1 MSTASTLTPTQPT
14 PANGVFTHTTL
25 ESLRA
30 LYPAPKER
38 AVRKQLDHLDVH
50 CQRFIALSPFVVLAS
65 SGADGAM
72 DASPRGGA
80 QGFVKAPDA
89 HTLLIPDAPGNHRLD
104 TLENIVAS
112 GRLGMLFMIP
122 GVDETLRVNGAA
134 QISTDPALIEQVADE
149 RRRPTVVIRVRV
161 EQAYLHCAK
170 AFMRSRLWSAQ
181 AQVERSVLPTMGRMI
196 SEQTGLAGADETQE
210 QMLARYQADL

>member
-1 MSTASTLTPTQPT
+1 MKTDQTMHTL
-14 PANGVFTHTTL
+14 ATL
-25 ESLRA
+25 QSLRA

-50 CQRFIALSPFVVLAS
+50 CRRFIGLSPFVVLAS
-65 SGADGAM
+65 SSAGLAM

-80 QGFVKAPDA
+80 PGFVRAPDA

-104 TLENIVAS
+104 TLENIVAT
-112 GRLGMLFMIP
+112 GRLGMLFIIP

-134 QISTDPALIEQVADE
+134 QISTDPALIEQVTDE

-170 AFMRSRLWSAQ
+170 AFMRSRLWSPQ
-181 AQVERSVLPTMGRMI
+181 AQVERGVLPTMGRMI
-196 SEQTGLAGADETQE
+196 SEQTGLDSADETQE

>member
-1 MSTASTLTPTQPT
+1 MAGMDTPQTLT
-14 PANGVFTHTTL
+14 TL
-25 ESLRA
+25 QSLRA

-38 AVRKQLDHLDVH
+38 AVRKQLDRLDVH
-50 CQRFIALSPFVVLAS
+50 CRRFIELSPFVVLAS

-80 QGFVKAPDA
+80 PGFVKAPNA
-89 HTLLIPDAPGNHRLD
+89 HTLLIADAPGNHRLD

-170 AFMRSRLWSAQ
+170 AFMRSRLWEPEAR
-181 AQVERSVLPTMGRMI
+181 VERSVLPSMGRMI
-196 SEQTGLAGADETQE
+196 ADQTGVDDAGDETQE
-210 QMLARYQADL
+210 QMRQRYQEDL